1 MRSTASASVV
11 RFSPRRLL
19 WLAASL
25 ALIPVASF
33 AAPDPADSP
42 KDSAKEGPMQE
53 VVIFARGENLIGKA
67 AAASEGA
74 VGGADLSVRPLL
86 RVAELLEVV
95 PGLIAAQHSGSGKA
109 NQYFLRGFNLD
120 H

>member
-1 MRSTASASVV
+1 MPA
-11 RFSPRRLL
+11 LL
-19 WLAASL
+19 ACAA
-25 ALIPVASF
+25 
-33 AAPDPADSP
+33 AAAAEDVL
-42 KDSAKEGPMQE
+42 EE
-53 VVIFARGENLIGKA
+53 VIVFGRGERSSA
-67 AAASEGA
+67 RADAASEGA

-120 H
+120 HGTDFTT